1 MPSLKV
7 VEQASGAV
15 TDESGPTETDVLV
28 LVGAD
33 RGGDP
38 IVKLEAASD
47 DRPDAIEASLSP
59 AQVDELCDGLRRLL
73 GD

>member
-7 VEQASGAV
+7 VEQTSGAV
-15 TDESGPTETDVLV
+15 TDESGTSETDVLV

-33 RGGDP
+33 RAGEP
-38 IVKLEAASD
+38 VVKLEAASD
-47 DRPDAIEASLSP
+47 ERPAAIEANLSH

-73 GD
+73 DD

>member
-38 IVKLEAASD
+38 KVKLEAASD
-47 DRPDAIEASLSP
+47 DRPDAIEARLSP
-59 AQVDELCDGLRRLL
+59 EQVEELCDGLRRLL
-73 GD
+73 DD